1 MNPSVTTFIDPFGVE
16 LDLEKGLMLQ
26 AKNRLVRRASDMRG
40 YYADEA
46 SLERLIQE
54 EQDPLHYEVYEVPV
68 PEERGHLMYC
78 ISTLQPGLV
87 GEECFMTKGHYHS
100 VPNTAEVYLC
110 LRGEGYMVLKTSD
123 GRFAAE
129 RMTRG
134 RMVYV
139 PPFWAHRS
147 VNTGSR
153 EPLVSFCV
161 YPADAGHNYGDI
173 AKQGFPKRV
182 FRRKNLCVIE

>member
-1 MNPSVTTFIDPFGVE
+1 MNTSATTFIEPFGID
-16 LDLEKGLMLQ
+16 LDLAEGLMRQ
-26 AKNRLVRRASDMRG
+26 PKNHLVRRASDMRG
-40 YYADEA
+40 YYANA
-46 SLERLIQE
+46 AALERLIAE
-54 EQDPLHYEVYEVPV
+54 RQDPLHYEVFEVPV

-78 ISTLQPGLV
+78 ISTLQPGLI
-87 GEECFMTKGHYHS
+87 GEEFFMTKGHYHS
-100 VPNTAEVYLC
+100 VPNTAEIYLC
-110 LRGEGYMVLKTSD
+110 LRGEGYMVMKTTD
-123 GRFAAE
+123 GKFAAE

-173 AKQGFPKRV
+173 AKQGFPKRI
-182 FRRKNLCVIE
+182 FQRNNQCVIE